1 MPKKTDAALGEFA
14 FFKFLL
20 TFYQQNKK
28 RIRVSYRDLSK
39 KFLDFNDPENA
50 HAYLRTPQFEAL
62 EIYVFLKEFLDN
74 KRIEQIFKDW
84 YEKEGVFADRA
95 EGGVARDDGQIGLFE
110 DVSQKQYEDV
120 FKAMRKNARAYAQP
134 RGGGR
139 MPTPPTRS
147 AL

>member
-1 MPKKTDAALGEFA
+1 M
-14 FFKFLL
+14 
-20 TFYQQNKK
+20 
-28 RIRVSYRDLSK
+28 
-39 KFLDFNDPENA
+39 
-50 HAYLRTPQFEAL
+50 